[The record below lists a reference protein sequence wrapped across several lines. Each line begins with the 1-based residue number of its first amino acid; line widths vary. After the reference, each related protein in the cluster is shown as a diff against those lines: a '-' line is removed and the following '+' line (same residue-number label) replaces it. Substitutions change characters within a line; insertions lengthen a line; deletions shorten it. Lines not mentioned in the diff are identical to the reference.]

1 MAQKQSILG
10 RIGQL
15 AKANINSLLDRAEDP
30 EKMLDQLVR
39 DYSNSIA
46 EAEEAVAQTIA
57 QVRMLEADHREDV
70 DAAAEWGRKAAAAS
84 HRAEQQRTAGDTTG
98 AEKFDNLA
106 KAALGRQISS
116 EREAKDVEPTI
127 AAQNQTVEQL
137 KDGLTKMK
145 TKLDDLKGRR
155 AALVAR
161 ARTAE
166 AQNKV
171 QDAMGSINVL
181 DPSSDLARF
190 EDSIERQ
197 EAIVAGRAEVRST
210 SLEDQFAELETSSD
224 DLEVEARL
232 QSLKTQDRPA
242 IGN

>member
-39 DYSNSIA
+39 DYGNSIA

-84 HRAEQQRTAGDTTG
+84 RRAEQQRTAGDTAG

-242 IGN
+242 IGT